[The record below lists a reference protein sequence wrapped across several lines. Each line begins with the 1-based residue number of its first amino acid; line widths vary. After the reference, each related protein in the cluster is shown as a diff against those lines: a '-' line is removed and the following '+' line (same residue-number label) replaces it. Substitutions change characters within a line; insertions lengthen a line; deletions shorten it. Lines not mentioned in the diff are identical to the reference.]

1 MFDPTD
7 LHRTSVHLWL
17 NRQLTANFFVRLT
30 VSAVEA
36 PKVVQISIT
45 ER

>member
-1 MFDPTD
+1 
-7 LHRTSVHLWL
+7 
-17 NRQLTANFFVRLT
+17 VRLT

-36 PKVVQISIT
+36 PKVNQISIT